1 MLQPYVGEE
10 GRTEFILFLIIKS
23 WALGP
28 HRFDLGS
35 RGEVGGRTLGGV
47 RLTSKSIKR
56 LLALS
61 SVPLGS
67 CLREEGAS
75 EEASRASG
83 KSDLCLLDFE
93 SAELRGLGE

>member
-1 MLQPYVGEE
+1 MLQPCVGEE

-35 RGEVGGRTLGGV
+35 RDEVGGRTFGV
-47 RLTSKSIKR
+47 RLISKSIKR

-67 CLREEGAS
+67 CFREEGAS

-93 SAELRGLGE
+93 SAELLGLGE